1 MDFSILN
8 AIFWVG
14 IQLNVILFVIFIILM
29 IIMIM
34 SNQDEFMDFDEM
46 EFKKLEVGDSQV
58 IANLIQFIL
67 PFYFAFKVSNLII
80 LLIKHGPLFVIKW
93 IVKQVDDEKE
103 LLTKDCRYIKS
114 KDTKEKE

>member
-14 IQLNVILFVIFIILM
+14 IQLNVILLVVFILLM
-29 IIMIM
+29 IIMIVL
-34 SNQDEFMDFDEM
+34 NQDEFEEFNEV
-46 EFKKLEVGDSQV
+46 EFKKLEVSDSQA

-67 PFYFAFKVSNLII
+67 PFYLAFKVSNLII

-93 IVKQVDDEKE
+93 IVKQVDEEKE
-103 LLTKDCRYIKS
+103 LLTKDCRYIKNA
-114 KDTKEKE
+114 KEKE